1 MAWSVQV
8 RGPACHGS
16 KVTRRIDASL
26 GPPAHVGI
34 RGRMH
39 NDVMALLFRIVFG
52 IHVLAGAMALLVF
65 WIPLVTKKGGRTH
78 RAFGW
83 VYVAAAATVAVTG
96 IGSAVRLVVEGSGLG
111 PHRGRPW
118 AGIFLVYVGLFAA
131 ESALL
136 GVLALR
142 PRARLTRLGRP
153 ADLIP
158 PLILVAGGVLL
169 AAFGVAQ
176 ERLLVVLFAALGVAQ
191 GVAHLRAWR
200 APSSSREGRVLAH
213 MGAMGTSCITTL
225 TAFVVVNAPRLG
237 MRRFDPSV
245 WFVPIVLLG
254 LGLTILRRRRAKR
267 LANGDAP
274 LE

>member
-1 MAWSVQV
+1 
-8 RGPACHGS
+8 
-16 KVTRRIDASL
+16 
-26 GPPAHVGI
+26 
-34 RGRMH
+34 
-39 NDVMALLFRIVFG
+39 MALLFRILFG
-52 IHVLAGAMALLVF
+52 IHILAGAVALLVF
-65 WIPLVTKKGGRTH
+65 WIPLVTKKGGRAH

-83 VYVAAAATVAVTG
+83 VYVAAAGTVAVTG
-96 IGSAVRLVVEGSGLG
+96 IGGAIRLVVEGSGAG
-111 PHRGRPW
+111 PHPGRAW
-118 AGIFLVYVGLFAA
+118 VGIFLVYVGVFAA

-136 GVLALR
+136 GVRALR
-142 PRARLTRLGRP
+142 PRARRTSLGP
-153 ADLIP
+153 PVDLIP

-169 AAFGVAQ
+169 AALGIAQ

-200 APSSSREGRVLAH
+200 TPSSSREGRVFAH
-213 MGAMGTSCITTL
+213 LGAMGTSCITTL

-254 LGLTILRRRRAKR
+254 VGLTILRRRYAKR
-267 LANGDAP
+267 LATGDAR